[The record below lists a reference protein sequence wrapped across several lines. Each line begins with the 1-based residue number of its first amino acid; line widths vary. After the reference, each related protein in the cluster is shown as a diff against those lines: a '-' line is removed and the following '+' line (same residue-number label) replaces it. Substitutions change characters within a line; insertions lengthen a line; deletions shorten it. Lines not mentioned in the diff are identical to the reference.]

1 MKKRHYNN
9 GDAEFILEPLSD
21 SVVRVTHRDQTGY
34 FGIKK
39 DWEAARLYTWINWE
53 SGAHDDGISASF
65 SYSYPPPEAA
75 LYDLC
80 RLLLR
85 QQGKDDSKRTYPKL
99 VNDNYF
105 VRLCASYSVR
115 SGSCVTVVPV
125 RYWSGN
131 LAHRTPV

>member
-9 GDAEFILEPLSD
+9 GDAEFILELLSD
-21 SVVRVTHRDQTGY
+21 SVVRVTHRDLTGY

-53 SGAHDDGISASF
+53 SGAHDDGTSAS
-65 SYSYPPPEAA
+65 SSHSYPTPEAA

-85 QQGKDDSKRTYPKL
+85 QQGKDDSKRIYPEQRKKA
-99 VNDNYF
+99 
-105 VRLCASYSVR
+105 VRHVLR
-115 SGSCVTVVPV
+115 EFLEELPD
-125 RYWSGN
+125 
-131 LAHRTPV
+131 